1 METSDQAS
9 LLHCSISNLD
19 VNNEPRG
26 RDVAGFVLS
35 RRYLGAVEIALA
47 IICGIAIGSV
57 LGFVGA
63 GGALLAVPMMIY
75 IFDMNPVQA
84 TTAALIVVFG
94 AALAGLIPKLK
105 NNDVLVREGL
115 TIWALGLITNIG
127 GSYLLPKLSRE
138 TVITGFS
145 IVLITAGI
153 SMLLKPAQNNP
164 ERKVAIVPL
173 IAISLVIGAMTGL
186 FGIGGGFLA
195 IPVLVLFYNVSPAK
209 AGGTSLFI
217 ITVNTITGFIA
228 HYKHW
233 NDVEWRYPFIIA
245 IVAIVIAQI
254 ASKRSSA
261 LPAVVLKRAF
271 ALLVFSIAL
280 FQLVETWII
289 S

>member
-1 METSDQAS
+1 M
-9 LLHCSISNLD
+9 
-19 VNNEPRG
+19 
-26 RDVAGFVLS
+26 
-35 RRYLGAVEIALA
+35 EIALA
-47 IICGIAIGSV
+47 IGCGILIGSV

-63 GGALLAVPMMIY
+63 GGALLAVPMLIY
-75 IFDMNPVQA
+75 IFDMSPVQA

-105 NNDVLVREGL
+105 KKEVLVREGM

-127 GSYLLPKLSRE
+127 GSYLLPKLSRD

-145 IVLITAGI
+145 IVLLAAGI

-173 IAISLVIGAMTGL
+173 AAISLVIGAMTGL

-217 ITVNTITGFIA
+217 ITVNTITGFVA

-233 NDVEWRYPFIIA
+233 NEVQWNYPIA
-245 IVAIVIAQI
+245 IAVVAIVIAQL
-254 ASKRSSA
+254 ASKRSSS
-261 LPAVVLKRAF
+261 LPPVVLKRAF
-271 ALLVFSIAL
+271 ALLVFSIAI
-280 FQLVETWII
+280 FQLIQTWVIA
-289 S
+289 

>member
-1 METSDQAS
+1 
-9 LLHCSISNLD
+9 
-19 VNNEPRG
+19 
-26 RDVAGFVLS
+26 
-35 RRYLGAVEIALA
+35 VEIFLA
-47 IICGIAIGSV
+47 IGCGILIGSV

-75 IFDMNPVQA
+75 IFDMEPVQA

-94 AALAGLIPKLK
+94 AALAGLLPKLK
-105 NNDVLVREGL
+105 KKEVLVREGL
-115 TIWALGLITNIG
+115 TIWALGLVTNIG
-127 GSYLLPKLSRE
+127 GSYLLPHLSRA

-145 IVLITAGI
+145 IVLLSAGI

-164 ERKVAIVPL
+164 ERKVAPIPL
-173 IAISLVIGAMTGL
+173 VGISLVIGAMTGL

-195 IPVLVLFYNVSPAK
+195 IPVLVLFYNVSPVK

-228 HYKHW
+228 HFKHW
-233 NDVEWRYPFIIA
+233 NDVEWRYPLIIA
-245 IVAIVIAQI
+245 IVAIVVAQI
-254 ASKRSSA
+254 SSRRSSA

-271 ALLVFSIAL
+271 ALLVFSIAI
-280 FQLVETWII
+280 FQLVEIWII

>member
-1 METSDQAS
+1 M
-9 LLHCSISNLD
+9 
-19 VNNEPRG
+19 
-26 RDVAGFVLS
+26 
-35 RRYLGAVEIALA
+35 EIALA
-47 IICGIAIGSV
+47 IMCGIAIGSV
-57 LGFVGA
+57 LGFIGA
-63 GGALLAVPMMIY
+63 GGALLAVPMLIY
-75 IFDMNPVQA
+75 IFDMSPVQG

-105 NNDVLVREGL
+105 NKEVLIREGL
-115 TIWALGLITNIG
+115 TIWALGLTTNIG

-145 IVLITAGI
+145 IVLIAAGI

-164 ERKVAIVPL
+164 ERTIAVVPL
-173 IAISLVIGAMTGL
+173 ISISLIIGAMTGL

-217 ITVNTITGFIA
+217 ITVNTITGFVA
-228 HYKHW
+228 HYAHW
-233 NDVEWRYPFIIA
+233 DEVEWRYPIVIA
-245 IVAIVIAQI
+245 IVAIVVAQL
-254 ASKRSSA
+254 ASKRSSS
-261 LPAVVLKRAF
+261 LPPVVLKRAF
-271 ALLVFSIAL
+271 ALLVFSIAI